1 MKDLLSTYP
10 SNKNFSVRQIKV
22 YINPTDYEIEY
33 FINLIIESVQI
44 LKTHQTIKW
53 FYIKTSEKNAL
64 LVVSSLYQKRF
75 KEIKKNNPNLKK
87 IEIHNKL
94 LLEKNESGLTFRQ
107 HVFETKLKDTVF
119 QRYKSAD
126 CFFQFSYMD
135 PEIIKIIVEILENKS
150 LKIKISS
157 LNYLLNENL
166 KKKDIVENL
175 NLIKCLTETVNENKK
190 KIEKKLQ
197 KIKFSKFIFDLMLEK
212 QGGDSK
218 FYTSKKFNMNFYSYE
233 DFENK
238 INFFDEGFM
247 VDYSFLMN
255 TNEKSD
261 NYKKRKEDL
270 DEILAKIHKF
280 LQNKN
285 KYETILDTH
294 DLKKGV
300 NIDESSIQICAE
312 DFNIIIYNEEFVP
325 FFQKHQTT
333 LFIMDIPGGGLY
345 SKNLDKLEYNQK
357 LNLEP
362 LIKSIESF
370 IDNNSLK
377 YLNFNIL
384 EIFYCYFWPY
394 WSISCY

>member
-1 MKDLLSTYP
+1 
-10 SNKNFSVRQIKV
+10 
-22 YINPTDYEIEY
+22 
-33 FINLIIESVQI
+33 
-44 LKTHQTIKW
+44 
-53 FYIKTSEKNAL
+53 
-64 LVVSSLYQKRF
+64 
-75 KEIKKNNPNLKK
+75 
-87 IEIHNKL
+87 
-94 LLEKNESGLTFRQ
+94 
-107 HVFETKLKDTVF
+107 
-119 QRYKSAD
+119 
-126 CFFQFSYMD
+126 MD
-135 PEIIKIIVEILENKS
+135 PEIIVEILENKS

-394 WSISCY
+394 